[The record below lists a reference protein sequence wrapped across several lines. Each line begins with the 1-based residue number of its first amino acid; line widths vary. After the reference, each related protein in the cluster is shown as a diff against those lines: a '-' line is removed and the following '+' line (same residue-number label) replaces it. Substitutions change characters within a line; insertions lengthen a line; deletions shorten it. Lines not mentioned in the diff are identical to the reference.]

1 MSGSDSQRLAV
12 FLEMR
17 SRLAASR
24 TDTFSR
30 KTMRLNL
37 LRVPTLITPY
47 HLCSKKK
54 QHRRITWLKFGAKL
68 ALQWL
73 SF

>member
-1 MSGSDSQRLAV
+1 
-12 FLEMR
+12 MR

-37 LRVPTLITPY
+37 LRVPTSITPVP
-47 HLCSKKK
+47 L
-54 QHRRITWLKFGAKL
+54 LKNRAGYVDNVAQIWSEICAKVAQFSTAINKPL
-68 ALQWL
+68 L
-73 SF
+73 